1 MAMQI
6 LLRSLILFLASDR
19 ALAQEQPAIDAGGL
33 NYSAVGCN
41 DGEDQGG
48 IPEEKPATSSLTY
61 LVDTTGSMF
70 DDLQQLKLVNDWLL
84 DSITAQFPSGVRQYT
99 MVEFNDPTTGPVR
112 LTHSKDEF
120 KIFFSHLT
128 ASGGGDCPELT
139 MNGLKLALENSPP
152 KSFILVL
159 TDASSKDYTSTALLN
174 NIRSL
179 LSTKQSQVF
188 FLITGLCSG
197 LNEPGFLI
205 YRDIASLSYGHVFQI
220 ELSDLGKVFNYLE
233 FTLSRPVNSTVRVFY
248 QYYNGIN
255 HCDNFTVTDD
265 FTNLLMI
272 TDGSITSI
280 RILGP
285 GSTDPNPKTLVSE
298 TWGSLHEIKRPAKG
312 AWTLCIVSSNPHAVQ
327 VEGLIVTNTSC
338 IGSCSDCHHN
348 AICEAYT
355 GHLKCTCKDGFIGDG
370 VSCSDIDE
378 CAYSWLYNCAYGICE
393 NTIGSYKCVCP
404 AGYTKGTGKETGN
417 TCVDIDECSSPDLN
431 KCHPIATCFN
441 YVGTYT
447 CQCPPGILGNGFHCD
462 PCSRGV
468 CGVGM
473 ECLTDGSSYS
483 CSDPCVSHTVLDEP
497 WRSAA
502 NMQFVDIKC
511 DYDKVGWY
519 RFNGSGGIRMP
530 ESCVPT
536 WRCNSHI
543 PMWLNG
549 SHPIPTDGI
558 VSRNACAHWAGVCCL
573 WSSTVQIKACPG
585 GYHVYKLNGTP
596 GCSMTYCTVT
606 NNSLTGR
613 CSDCHPNATCK
624 GFLDLFECTCK
635 DGFIGDGV
643 SCSDIDECAYSWLN
657 NCSNGNCVNT
667 IGSYHCVCPGG
678 YTKGAG
684 NTCVDIDECSRP
696 DLNRCHPIATC
707 TNYDGTYTC
716 QCPPGVFGNG
726 FHCEDGPCT
735 GGVCGVGQDCL
746 ANGIS
751 YSCAD
756 PCVSHTVLDEPWR
769 SAANAQF
776 VDIKCDYDKV
786 GWYRFIGSGGIRMS
800 ESCVPTW
807 RCNSHIPMWL
817 NGSHPIPADG
827 IVSRNACAHWA
838 GVCCLW
844 SSTVQIKA
852 CPGGYYVY
860 KLNGTPGCSM
870 TYCTVTSTSCPG
882 SCSDCH
888 PDATCEGY
896 PGQSVQCTCKDG
908 FIGDG
913 VSCSDIDE
921 CANSW
926 LNNCTYGNCV
936 NTIGSY
942 DCVCPTGYT
951 KGAGNTC
958 VDIDECSNPDLN
970 TCHPIATCI
979 NKDGTYTC
987 QCPPGAFSNGFN
999 CEFGPCTGDVC
1010 GVGQDCLTDG
1020 RSYSCADPCVS
1031 HTVLNEPWRS
1041 AANAEFVD
1049 IKCDYDKVG
1058 WYRFIGSGGIRMP
1071 ESCVPTWRCNSHIPM
1086 WLNGSH
1092 PIPADGIVSLIAC
1105 AHWAGVCCLWSSTVQ
1120 IKACPGGY
1128 HVYKLNGT
1136 PGCSMTYCTVTNTP
1150 CPGCCS
1156 HCHPDA
1162 TCEGY
1167 SGQSSQCT
1175 CKDGF
1180 TGDGVSCSDVDE
1192 CAISSLNSCS
1202 YGYCVNT
1209 IGSYNCVCLDGY
1221 TKGTGNT
1228 CVDID
1233 ECSSPDLNKCHPLAT
1248 CNNYDGGY
1256 TCQCRPGVFGNG
1268 FHCEDGPCSR
1278 GVCGVGMDCLTDG
1291 ISHSCSDPCVS
1302 HTVLDEPW
1310 RSTANAQF
1318 VDIKCDYD
1326 KVGWYRFIGSGGV
1339 RMSESCV
1346 PTWRCNS
1353 HIPMWLNGSHPIP
1366 ADGIVSRNA
1375 CAHWAGVCCLWSS
1388 TVQIKACPGGYY
1400 VYKLDGT
1407 PGCSMTYC
1415 TAHSSC
1421 PGSCSDCHPNAI
1433 CKANLD
1439 SLKCTCKDGF
1449 SGDGFSCSDID
1460 ECAYSWLN
1468 NCAYGYCVNTIG
1480 SYYCVCPTGYTKG
1493 AGNTCVDIDE
1503 CSSPDLNKCHPI
1515 ATCINYVGT
1524 YTCQCPCGVLG
1535 NGFHCEI
1542 DPCTGGVC
1550 GVGMECLTDG
1560 SSYSCSDPCVSH
1572 TVLDEPWRS
1581 SSNAQFVDIKCDYDK
1596 VGWYRFIGSGGIR
1609 MPESCVPT
1617 WRCNSHIP
1625 MWLNGSHPIPAD
1637 GIVSRNACA
1646 HWAGVS
1652 CLWSST
1658 VQIKDCPG
1666 GYHVYK
1672 LDGTPGCSMTYCT
1685 DPSSING
1692 DCLCTDDEE
1701 CRFVSGSYG
1710 CYCKESRAISAFSD
1724 LTPSVSCGLHNMKTS
1739 FRKCQ
1744 LRALQIDVNYIK
1756 LENSSCFTVLNDYTT
1771 NTYSVLSPL
1780 QAGNCGMK
1788 LTTNGTHASYVNRYD
1803 FYFILPG
1810 NIIREKLTMT
1820 STCIYPLDMRLSLIT
1835 ALDPIISTTDISIT
1849 GTGEFKAYMA
1859 VYNNSDYKYPYQGAQ
1874 INLYTKTVIYIGVF
1888 LDGPDPSQY
1897 ALVLKNCYA
1906 TPSSNPDD
1914 PIKYYIIQNRCPS
1927 RSDNTVNVV
1936 QNGLSSQAQF
1946 SFQMFAFVGDYNQVY
1961 LHCEIYACNN
1971 MTSTCL
1977 PTCKSRATAVTT
1989 ENTFN
1994 LKIGPFINLDSPPK
2008 LPTAVDDSPPKLP
2021 TEVDDLPPSKIE
2033 IAASDLRPLSDSKFA
2048 IAASD
2053 LLHLSNSKSA
2063 GAASGTQASWTF
2075 TVLMLL
2081 SIVLFSGK

>member
-19 ALAQEQPAIDAGGL
+19 ALAQEQPAI
-33 NYSAVGCN
+33 
-41 DGEDQGG
+41 
-48 IPEEKPATSSLTY
+48 ATSSLTY

-220 ELSDLGKVFNYLE
+220 ELSDLGKVA
-233 FTLSRPVNSTVRVFY
+233 
-248 QYYNGIN
+248 
-255 HCDNFTVTDD
+255 
-265 FTNLLMI
+265 
-272 TDGSITSI
+272 
-280 RILGP
+280 
-285 GSTDPNPKTLVSE
+285 TDPNPKTLVSE

-327 VEGLIVTNTSC
+327 VEGLI
-338 IGSCSDCHHN
+338 G
-348 AICEAYT
+348 
-355 GHLKCTCKDGFIGDG
+355 
-370 VSCSDIDE
+370 
-378 CAYSWLYNCAYGICE
+378 
-393 NTIGSYKCVCP
+393 
-404 AGYTKGTGKETGN
+404 
-417 TCVDIDECSSPDLN
+417 
-431 KCHPIATCFN
+431 
-441 YVGTYT
+441 
-447 CQCPPGILGNGFHCD
+447 
-462 PCSRGV
+462 
-468 CGVGM
+468 
-473 ECLTDGSSYS
+473 
-483 CSDPCVSHTVLDEP
+483 
-497 WRSAA
+497 
-502 NMQFVDIKC
+502 
-511 DYDKVGWY
+511 
-519 RFNGSGGIRMP
+519 
-530 ESCVPT
+530 
-536 WRCNSHI
+536 
-543 PMWLNG
+543 
-549 SHPIPTDGI
+549 
-558 VSRNACAHWAGVCCL
+558 
-573 WSSTVQIKACPG
+573 
-585 GYHVYKLNGTP
+585 
-596 GCSMTYCTVT
+596 
-606 NNSLTGR
+606 
-613 CSDCHPNATCK
+613 
-624 GFLDLFECTCK
+624 
-635 DGFIGDGV
+635 
-643 SCSDIDECAYSWLN
+643 
-657 NCSNGNCVNT
+657 
-667 IGSYHCVCPGG
+667 
-678 YTKGAG
+678 
-684 NTCVDIDECSRP
+684 
-696 DLNRCHPIATC
+696 
-707 TNYDGTYTC
+707 
-716 QCPPGVFGNG
+716 
-726 FHCEDGPCT
+726 
-735 GGVCGVGQDCL
+735 
-746 ANGIS
+746 
-751 YSCAD
+751 
-756 PCVSHTVLDEPWR
+756 
-769 SAANAQF
+769 
-776 VDIKCDYDKV
+776 
-786 GWYRFIGSGGIRMS
+786 
-800 ESCVPTW
+800 
-807 RCNSHIPMWL
+807 
-817 NGSHPIPADG
+817 
-827 IVSRNACAHWA
+827 
-838 GVCCLW
+838 
-844 SSTVQIKA
+844 
-852 CPGGYYVY
+852 
-860 KLNGTPGCSM
+860 
-870 TYCTVTSTSCPG
+870 
-882 SCSDCH
+882 
-888 PDATCEGY
+888 
-896 PGQSVQCTCKDG
+896 
-908 FIGDG
+908 
-913 VSCSDIDE
+913 
-921 CANSW
+921 
-926 LNNCTYGNCV
+926 
-936 NTIGSY
+936 
-942 DCVCPTGYT
+942 
-951 KGAGNTC
+951 
-958 VDIDECSNPDLN
+958 
-970 TCHPIATCI
+970 
-979 NKDGTYTC
+979 
-987 QCPPGAFSNGFN
+987 
-999 CEFGPCTGDVC
+999 
-1010 GVGQDCLTDG
+1010 
-1020 RSYSCADPCVS
+1020 
-1031 HTVLNEPWRS
+1031 
-1041 AANAEFVD
+1041 
-1049 IKCDYDKVG
+1049 
-1058 WYRFIGSGGIRMP
+1058 
-1071 ESCVPTWRCNSHIPM
+1071 
-1086 WLNGSH
+1086 
-1092 PIPADGIVSLIAC
+1092 
-1105 AHWAGVCCLWSSTVQ
+1105 
-1120 IKACPGGY
+1120 
-1128 HVYKLNGT
+1128 
-1136 PGCSMTYCTVTNTP
+1136 
-1150 CPGCCS
+1150 
-1156 HCHPDA
+1156 
-1162 TCEGY
+1162 
-1167 SGQSSQCT
+1167 
-1175 CKDGF
+1175 
-1180 TGDGVSCSDVDE
+1180 
-1192 CAISSLNSCS
+1192 
-1202 YGYCVNT
+1202 
-1209 IGSYNCVCLDGY
+1209 
-1221 TKGTGNT
+1221 
-1228 CVDID
+1228 
-1233 ECSSPDLNKCHPLAT
+1233 
-1248 CNNYDGGY
+1248 
-1256 TCQCRPGVFGNG
+1256 
-1268 FHCEDGPCSR
+1268 
-1278 GVCGVGMDCLTDG
+1278 
-1291 ISHSCSDPCVS
+1291 
-1302 HTVLDEPW
+1302 
-1310 RSTANAQF
+1310 
-1318 VDIKCDYD
+1318 
-1326 KVGWYRFIGSGGV
+1326 
-1339 RMSESCV
+1339 
-1346 PTWRCNS
+1346 
-1353 HIPMWLNGSHPIP
+1353 
-1366 ADGIVSRNA
+1366 
-1375 CAHWAGVCCLWSS
+1375 
-1388 TVQIKACPGGYY
+1388 
-1400 VYKLDGT
+1400 
-1407 PGCSMTYC
+1407 
-1415 TAHSSC
+1415 

-1994 LKIGPFINLDSPPK
+1994 LKIGPFINLG
-2008 LPTAVDDSPPKLP
+2008 
-2021 TEVDDLPPSKIE
+2021 E
-2033 IAASDLRPLSDSKFA
+2033 
-2048 IAASD
+2048 
-2053 LLHLSNSKSA
+2053 
-2063 GAASGTQASWTF
+2063 
-2075 TVLMLL
+2075 
-2081 SIVLFSGK
+2081 